1 MEGMFRR
8 ENFCATLRMLDEPVF
23 SLSDNSKSALV
34 RHACLLRILDGTLRL
49 ASPQP
54 TSGRR

>member
-1 MEGMFRR
+1 
-8 ENFCATLRMLDEPVF
+8 MLDEPVF